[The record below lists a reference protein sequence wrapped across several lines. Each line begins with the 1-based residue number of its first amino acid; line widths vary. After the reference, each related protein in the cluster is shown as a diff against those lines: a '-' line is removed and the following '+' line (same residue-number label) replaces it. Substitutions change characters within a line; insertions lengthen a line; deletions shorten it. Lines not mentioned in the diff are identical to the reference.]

1 MVRAALASLGLAVAV
16 LVGGQVALPR
26 IAERRITSDL
36 SHSGQV
42 RRVSVEAVPA
52 IKLLFQR
59 ADRVEVDMAEVRAG
73 TTGKLVQQLRRSKG
87 TTHLVARADLVTLGP
102 LRLHGAKL
110 TKDHDHLSGQAT
122 VSEAEL
128 AAALP
133 PQLRVRPI
141 EDASRVSTQTSPSV
155 FRPCVRR
162 ARRLGDDDRSA
173 GLPPTRVWQPRRPR
187 LRLLPLLRPVLVRRP
202 VVRLPVPVAAIS
214 GALSLLRL

>member
-52 IKLLFQR
+52 IKLLFRR

-73 TTGKLVQQLRRSKG
+73 TTGKLVQLLRRSKG

-102 LRLHGAKL
+102 LRLHAALL
-110 TKDHDHLSGQAT
+110 TKDHDRLSGRAT
-122 VSEAEL
+122 VSESEL
-128 AAALP
+128 TAALP
-133 PQLRVRPI
+133 SQLRVRPVAEPSGELVLEGAVGPI
-141 EDASRVSTQTSPSV
+141 VARARLTARDGALVVAPEGLLGGLGSLTLFKDSRVEIADVGS
-155 FRPCVRR
+155 RP
-162 ARRLGDDDRSA
+162 APGGFTLTADGRL
-173 GLPPTRVWQPRRPR
+173 VN
-187 LRLLPLLRPVLVRRP
+187 
-202 VVRLPVPVAAIS
+202 
-214 GALSLLRL
+214 